1 MTVPHLTRPGALP
14 PLRPLKKIAFEE
26 HFLVPEALKKN
37 PDGSIDQEDINF
49 HAENNG
55 LTPEWF
61 KQIYDR
67 LMDFSETRIRS
78 MNESNIAYS
87 ILSLQCPGIGAVTDK
102 KKAEDMARAVNDA
115 LAEKIS
121 EHPDRFG
128 GFAQLAVYDGDKA
141 AKELE
146 RCVKKL
152 GFHGVLFNG
161 YSQVDREDNLVYL
174 DEDRCAPIWAAM
186 QDLDV
191 PLYLHPRTSYQTLMY
206 KGHRELICANWG
218 YACETGT
225 HAVRILVGG
234 VFDRFPKAKMILG
247 HNGETIPFAAWRLQH
262 WMEFNPGNDRPKKRI
277 QDYLRDNVYTTIS
290 GDWSVPAL
298 LCTMQVMG
306 TDRMLFSV
314 DYPFENMDEA
324 SEFLDNAPISESDR
338 VKLASENARKLFRL
352 PTTVTERVAAIEPLA
367 A

>member
-1 MTVPHLTRPGALP
+1 
-14 PLRPLKKIAFEE
+14 
-26 HFLVPEALKKN
+26 
-37 PDGSIDQEDINF
+37 
-49 HAENNG
+49 
-55 LTPEWF
+55 
-61 KQIYDR
+61 
-67 LMDFSETRIRS
+67 
-78 MNESNIAYS
+78 
-87 ILSLQCPGIGAVTDK
+87 
-102 KKAEDMARAVNDA
+102 
-115 LAEKIS
+115 
-121 EHPDRFG
+121 
-128 GFAQLAVYDGDKA
+128 
-141 AKELE
+141 
-146 RCVKKL
+146 
-152 GFHGVLFNG
+152 
-161 YSQVDREDNLVYL
+161 
-174 DEDRCAPIWAAM
+174 
-186 QDLDV
+186 
-191 PLYLHPRTSYQTLMY
+191 
-206 KGHRELICANWG
+206 
-218 YACETGT
+218 
-225 HAVRILVGG
+225 VRILVGG